1 MLDTKTTFDDLVVT
15 YAADPEQAERILANR
30 FYRNISG
37 ALSGTQEYMAAE
49 KLYELHEEADFD
61 LVVVD
66 TPPTRNA
73 LDFLD
78 APERLNRFLDHRLYR
93 ILMTPTRA
101 YLKAVNVAAQAFL
114 RTLSKV
120 VGGDVLQDAIAFFQ
134 AFDGMEQGFRDRAK
148 RVVELLTA
156 PDTAYV
162 LVASPRTD
170 TVEEASFFAEKLAE
184 NDVAIAALVVNRM
197 HPTFGTGTAADAGA
211 QAEVHAGTAA
221 RRAVG
226 QPGRLPPGGRA
237 RARRAGGPGR
247 PGGTGAADHRAV
259 PQLRR
264 PRPRRPG
271 GDRDAPVRRAGAL
284 IAARRARRRVL
295 HGPSAS
301 RPPRSRPRSR
311 PRPVL
316 GASVSAAIVSSAA
329 FWARRATVAAENP
342 ASRPRGLR
350 RRCPGIPRGFRTFS
364 ALSRPRSR
372 PRPRSGRVVQQSR
385 PRTPAFTHPAPPDA
399 GDAGRQRAGRSVP
412 GSACPAERLR

>member
-1 MLDTKTTFDDLVVT
+1 MTGLAQLFGERSIIICSGSGGVGKTTTAATIAVEGARQGRKACVVTIDPAKRLADALGLAGGLTNEPRRIAGPWPGELWAVMLDTKTTFDNLVVT
-15 YAADPEQAERILANR
+15 YAADAEQSERILANR

-134 AFDGMEQGFRDRAK
+134 AFDGMEQGFRERAK

-162 LVASPRTD
+162 LVASPRSD
-170 TVEEASFFAEKLAE
+170 TVEEASFFAKKLGE

-197 HPTFGTGTAADAGA
+197 HPTFGTGSAADAAA
-211 QAEVHAGTAA
+211 QAEVHAGT
-221 RRAVG
+221 
-226 QPGRLPPGGRA
+226 PL
-237 RARRAGGPGR
+237 
-247 PGGTGAADHRAV
+247 
-259 PQLRR
+259 
-264 PRPRRPG
+264 
-271 GDRDAPVRRAGAL
+271 GAL
-284 IAARRARRRVL
+284 
-295 HGPSAS
+295 
-301 RPPRSRPRSR
+301 
-311 PRPVL
+311 
-316 GASVSAAIVSSAA
+316 
-329 FWARRATVAAENP
+329 WANLADFRQVAEREREALV
-342 ASRPRGLR
+342 GLA
-350 RRCPGIPRGFRTFS
+350 GQV
-364 ALSRPRSR
+364 A
-372 PRPRSGRVVQQSR
+372 
-385 PRTPAFTHPAPPDA
+385 PAPLIT
-399 GDAGRQRAGRSVP
+399 VP
-412 GSACPAERLR
+412 FLSSDVHDLDGLAQIGTHLFAEPTR